1 VCHIFTYKS
10 LVWTKNRIKTF
21 LFFLGLVI
29 GFNNL
34 EPSIT
39 QKSLAQT
46 EQMTNNSYPDKSG
59 WHKNLNIQGVL
70 YDLYI
75 PATHK
80 SNLNRPCILLLPGWN
95 FPRTSWVKNTNLVAY
110 ADQYGYALLL
120 PEMGKTIY
128 ENEYYP
134 QTTLK
139 WNTNFTGGKFIKE
152 IFIPE
157 IQKRHNLLKPGQ
169 DNMLLGL
176 STGGRGVVL
185 IALEN
190 PGLFVAGASLSGDFN
205 QTAIPSDR
213 LMIAVYGPYDK
224 FKQRWNGEDNPQTRV
239 KEWVM
244 PLYLAHGVKDNI
256 VPESQ
261 SKSFYEALQKANPNN
276 KQIVEYHPVG
286 KAAHDYQFWGAQLE
300 PVFKFF
306 ESVTFQ

>member
-1 VCHIFTYKS
+1 M
-10 LVWTKNRIKTF
+10 WTKNRITIF
-21 LFFLGLVI
+21 LFFLGLLI
-29 GFNNL
+29 GVQNL
-34 EPSIT
+34 RPSIT

-46 EQMTNNSYPDKSG
+46 APMTNNSYADKSG
-59 WHKNLNIQGVL
+59 WQKNLNIEGVL

-75 PATHK
+75 PTK
-80 SNLNRPCILLLPGWN
+80 QESSLNRLCILLLPGWN
-95 FPRTSWVKNTNLVAY
+95 FPRTSWVKDTHLVAY
-110 ADQYGYALLL
+110 AEQYGYALLL

-128 ENEYYP
+128 ESQYYDE
-134 QTTLK
+134 TTLR
-139 WNTNFTGGKFIKE
+139 WNANFAGGKFIKDV
-152 IFIPE
+152 FIPE
-157 IQKRHNLLKPGQ
+157 IQTRHNLLQPGQ

-176 STGGRGVVL
+176 STGGRGVAL

-205 QTAIPSDR
+205 QAAIPSDR

-224 FKQRWNGEDNPQTRV
+224 FKQRWNGQDNPQTRV

-276 KQIVEYHPVG
+276 KQLVEYHSVA

-306 ESVTFQ
+306 KRVIKPL